1 MILALDTSASPLLLA
16 LWDME
21 RDSLAAEVLLDN
33 TATHGSLLL
42 PAFKWLSSHWPDKKL
57 RAIAVCVG
65 PGSFTGLRV
74 GIASAVG
81 LAYAW
86 RLPMIPLSSLELPA
100 LSYGPVAGATV
111 WVINDAR
118 QHMVYAAP
126 FQWQR
131 DKLLRLAPD
140 GAASLERLRQVL
152 TPPAL
157 LLGSGAALY
166 GETLA
171 GEGISL
177 GNMDM
182 PLRPGLLAKQAA
194 CCWKEGVKVSPWQIK
209 PNYCRPS
216 DAEKRF
222 LLPLEEYNLL

>member
-1 MILALDTSASPLLLA
+1 MMLALDTSASPLLIA

-21 RDSLAAEVLLDN
+21 RDSLAAELLLDN
-33 TATHGSLLL
+33 AKTHGSLLL
-42 PAFKWLSSHWPDKKL
+42 PALQWLTSHWPDKKL
-57 RAIAVCVG
+57 RAVAVCVG

-74 GIASAVG
+74 GVASAIG

-86 RLPMIPLSSLELPA
+86 NLPMISLSSLELPA
-100 LSYGPVAGATV
+100 LSHGPVAGATV

-126 FQWQR
+126 FQWEG

-140 GAASLERLRQVL
+140 GAASPERLRQL
-152 TPPAL
+152 LAPPAL

-166 GETLA
+166 GETLT
-171 GEGISL
+171 GEGIIL
-177 GNMDM
+177 GNTDM
-182 PLRPGLLAKQAA
+182 TPRPGLLARQAA
-194 CCWKEGVKVSPWQIK
+194 CYWREGVTVSPWQIK

-222 LLPLEEYNLL
+222 TLPLEEYSLL